1 MKKTDY
7 FRHCEKIK
15 AKKYMTFRSFTH
27 KKLGHDYYLMT
38 SLETKA
44 SNLAQI
50 LAIIVAKHSSES

>member
-1 MKKTDY
+1 MIKTDY

-27 KKLGHDYYLMT
+27 KLGHDYYLMT
-38 SLETKA
+38 SLEAKA
-44 SNLAQI
+44 SNSAQI

>member
-27 KKLGHDYYLMT
+27 KLGHDYYLMT
-38 SLETKA
+38 SLEAKA
-44 SNLAQI
+44 SNSAQI